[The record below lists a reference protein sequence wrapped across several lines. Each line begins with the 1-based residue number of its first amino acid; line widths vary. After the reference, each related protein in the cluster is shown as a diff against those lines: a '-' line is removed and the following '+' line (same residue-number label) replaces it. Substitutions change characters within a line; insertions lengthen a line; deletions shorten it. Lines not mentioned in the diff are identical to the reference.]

1 MNAKEEPW
9 INPRDIP
16 LYDSSTQDNSLEYME
31 AGWPDWAAIFSSS
44 TSLSRCGNGA
54 RMRPVLLDASP
65 IPSAWWDQMLAVSD
79 EDTPTRVNSEEYWVD
94 EHNEEE
100 YVLVVN

>member
-1 MNAKEEPW
+1 MNEKEPW

-44 TSLSRCGNGA
+44 TSLSRCGNNGA
-54 RMRPVLLDASP
+54 RMRPMLLATSQ

-79 EDTPTRVNSEEYWVD
+79 EDTPSRIPAEEYWVD